1 MSWQYVMLKGFAKL
15 VGLLPYS
22 WLQAI
27 GSCLGW
33 VYYHAARKQRLR
45 AEKQMT
51 DCLKWPREKV
61 QRTVRH
67 LFDHL
72 GKMFAEVL
80 YTPKLNPKNVDQY
93 IQLEGREH
101 LETALAE
108 GKGVVLLTAH
118 LGNWE
123 WLGAALG
130 LYGYPVTSVVKRQPN
145 AAYTELLNEHRRQAG
160 IEVFARGTAEMVAA
174 AKALKKGK
182 ILGFVADQDGGP
194 EGIWVDF
201 LGRKSATPAGPAVF
215 ARRFGSTI
223 VPAFIRR
230 HQQGHTVTFLPG
242 FKSSDFPDAPEE
254 SVGTEVT
261 KEMVRLTEAFI
272 RRTPEQ
278 WLWFQKRWNTSYEK
292 RKGITHEK

>member
-1 MSWQYVMLKGFAKL
+1 MSWQYVMLKGLSKL
-15 VGLLPYS
+15 AGVLPYS
-22 WLQAI
+22 WLLSI
-27 GSCLGW
+27 GSFLGW
-33 VYYHAARKQRLR
+33 VYYHVARKQRLR

-51 DCLKWPREKV
+51 ACLKWSEAKV
-61 QRTVRH
+61 QQTVCQ

-80 YTPKLNPKNVDQY
+80 YTSKLNERNVSQY

-101 LETALAE
+101 LEAALSE

-145 AAYTELLNEHRRQAG
+145 AAYTELLNEQRRKAG

-201 LGRKSATPAGPAVF
+201 FGRKSATPAGPAVF

-230 HQQGHTVTFLPG
+230 DKQGHTVTFLPG
-242 FKSSDFPDAPEE
+242 FKSSDFPDPSEVP
-254 SVGTEVT
+254 SGTEVT
-261 KEMVRLTEAFI
+261 KEMVRITEEFI

-278 WLWFQKRWNTSYEK
+278 WLWFQKRWNTSYEE
-292 RKGITHEK
+292 RKGATHEK